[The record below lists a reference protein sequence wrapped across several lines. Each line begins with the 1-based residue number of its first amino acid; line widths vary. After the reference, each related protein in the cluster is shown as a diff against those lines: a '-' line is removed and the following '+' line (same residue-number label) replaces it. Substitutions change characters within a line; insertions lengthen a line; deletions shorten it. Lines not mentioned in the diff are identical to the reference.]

1 MSIFGRGERRETL
14 TDRAKANPVGLV
26 NELVAASRKAM
37 ARKYTAW
44 ARYRRKLRNEW
55 YLGLPERRRPLYS
68 TNYLYSK
75 VQTVKAYM
83 SLQLPEPTIAGTE
96 SSDDHAARYKQ
107 VLLDWALSSGQAAW
121 KKKARELIPEGEICG
136 TAWLKVSFD
145 PDANN
150 GDGGPRIDV
159 VPAEL
164 VLVDPKA
171 VDPESARWVIHW
183 RPDVSAEEI
192 YQEYGKWPTR
202 GGNER
207 DKAADNRPDEQKSD
221 TPGDVYDVYECYLR
235 DYSTET
241 VEVQEEQ
248 QDPETGELVTV
259 TVKREKRVYPSWRV
273 ITVAGQTLLDDKP
286 LPYDH
291 GELPLIPYKCN
302 DDPTTLYP
310 ASLVEILEPL
320 QDQADA
326 IDEQIYRNIRLI
338 ANRQRIINR
347 ASGIRNTDNMP
358 GREYYVNGDPNQA
371 MKWDEPPSLGSEIF
385 AYRQSI
391 EERMDKVSGIFEV
404 TQGRT
409 ERGVTAYSA
418 IATLQDAS
426 TRTIQMRLEILAE
439 VAETVSRQILSL
451 LKQYYGPWKSIR
463 IAGGEELVLVDD
475 YPAEA
480 YSPDGEMLWSAEQK
494 ALWREQNGV
503 HVVLSDIDERYDI
516 QVSADNALPT
526 SKAQRAKIAMDVFGM
541 QDTGNNVIDAEALLE
556 ALDWPGRAE
565 IIRRKKEKQM
575 EQLSQVLGEVA
586 QQAQQVS
593 AQQAT
598 PNTPEL
604 MPQQP
609 QMEMQV

>member
-1 MSIFGRGERRETL
+1 
-14 TDRAKANPVGLV
+14 
-26 NELVAASRKAM
+26 
-37 ARKYTAW
+37 
-44 ARYRRKLRNEW
+44 
-55 YLGLPERRRPLYS
+55 
-68 TNYLYSK
+68 
-75 VQTVKAYM
+75 
-83 SLQLPEPTIAGTE
+83 
-96 SSDDHAARYKQ
+96 
-107 VLLDWALSSGQAAW
+107 
-121 KKKARELIPEGEICG
+121 
-136 TAWLKVSFD
+136 
-145 PDANN
+145 
-150 GDGGPRIDV
+150 
-159 VPAEL
+159 
-164 VLVDPKA
+164 
-171 VDPESARWVIHW
+171 
-183 RPDVSAEEI
+183 
-192 YQEYGKWPTR
+192 
-202 GGNER
+202 
-207 DKAADNRPDEQKSD
+207 
-221 TPGDVYDVYECYLR
+221 
-235 DYSTET
+235 
-241 VEVQEEQ
+241 
-248 QDPETGELVTV
+248 
-259 TVKREKRVYPSWRV
+259 
-273 ITVAGQTLLDDKP
+273 
-286 LPYDH
+286 
-291 GELPLIPYKCN
+291 
-302 DDPTTLYP
+302 
-310 ASLVEILEPL
+310 
-320 QDQADA
+320 
-326 IDEQIYRNIRLI
+326 
-338 ANRQRIINR
+338 
-347 ASGIRNTDNMP
+347 MP

-526 SKAQRAKIAMDVFGM
+526 SKAQRAKIAMDIFGM